1 MTGHQDFQGHV
12 DKTVRMDVPEKEG
25 IRGPEVT
32 IKMRPQVREGFPD
45 CQVLEGQQ
53 DLWDLQDWDFQAHQ
67 EREANQEIRDVQA

>member
-1 MTGHQDFQGHV
+1 MMGHQDFQGPV
-12 DKTVRMDVPEKEG
+12 DKTVRMGVPEKEG

-67 EREANQEIRDVQA
+67 EREANRESRDVQA